1 MKLKYF
7 SLFISIIGILILYLI
22 AKLSQIPLIE
32 LNEMSEYEGKQVI
45 LEGLVDE
52 YQFSK
57 QGNQIIQI
65 KDDNDTAIIFIDGET
80 EIEHGDIIQ
89 AIGEVQKYGS
99 DWELIVSNINYIKI
113 LKKWQNNS
121 IPLWQLAENPLKY
134 LNLNV
139 NVTGHI
145 ESISNAYFYIVDL
158 EKNHSLIVFYRLSKN
173 ITIHPGQKVN
183 VLGKFSFDKDKFRY
197 QIELCEEQHDILYT
211 TQE

>member
-183 VLGKFSFDKDKFRY
+183 VLGKFSFDKEKFRY

>member
-197 QIELCEEQHDILYT
+197 QIELCEEQHDVLYT

>member
-7 SLFISIIGILILYLI
+7 SLFVSIIGILILYLI

-183 VLGKFSFDKDKFRY
+183 VLGKFSFDKEKFRY

>member
-183 VLGKFSFDKDKFRY
+183 VLGKFSFDKEKFRY
-197 QIELCEEQHDILYT
+197 QIELCEEQHDVLYT

>member
-57 QGNQIIQI
+57 QGNQIIKI

-197 QIELCEEQHDILYT
+197 QIELCEEQHDVLYT

>member
-7 SLFISIIGILILYLI
+7 SLFVSIIGILILYLI

-32 LNEMSEYEGKQVI
+32 LNEISEYEGRQVI
-45 LEGLVDE
+45 LEGVVNE

-65 KDDNDTAIIFIDGET
+65 KNGNDTAVIFIEGET
-80 EIEHGDIIQ
+80 EIEQGDTIQ

-99 DWELIVSNINYIKI
+99 DWELIVDNINYVKI
-113 LKKWQNNS
+113 LKKWQNKS
-121 IPLWQLAENPLKY
+121 IPLWQLAEKPLNY

-139 NVTGHI
+139 NITGYI
-145 ESISNAYFYIVDL
+145 ESISNTYFYIVDL
-158 EKNHSLIVFYRLSKN
+158 ERNHSLIVFYRISKN

-183 VLGKFSFDKDKFRY
+183 VLGKFSFDKEKFRY
-197 QIELCEEQHDILYT
+197 QIGLCEEQHDIIYT